1 MERWTLPL
9 TQLPGEGALSICF
22 RVKLRIGKGPP
33 GVLEAQPGPGILGEA
48 GQGCSPT
55 QGPAPGPSSQTQA
68 KMETLCS
75 LQQCQQASQCLRPH
89 LGLRCCHLPLPH
101 LPSAPSSLRA
111 EAHP

>member
-55 QGPAPGPSSQTQA
+55 QGPTPGPSSQTQA

-75 LQQCQQASQCLRPH
+75 LQQCQQASPVPPSPPGPQV
-89 LGLRCCHLPLPH
+89 LPP
-101 LPSAPSSLRA
+101 APSPSPIRPLK
-111 EAHP
+111 PQS